1 MIRLRA
7 TAIAKTFTHPRH
19 DALRDLDLEVGTDE
33 VLALVG
39 ESGSGKTTAARI
51 IAGLEMADEGTIE
64 LDGRLI
70 AGPWTFL
77 PPERRAI
84 GMVFQNAAIF
94 PHLSVRGNILFG
106 IPRSER
112 RDARAMEERL
122 SRLLAMTHLT
132 GLADRYPHQLSG
144 GQVQRVAIAR
154 SLAPMPRL
162 LILDEPFNNLDASL
176 KTGVVREVTA
186 ILRESGVPAILVTHS
201 PWEAF
206 TVADRLAVIRN
217 GSIVQSGTPE
227 EVYRRPR
234 DRGVAG
240 FFGPVNE
247 IPVHRTPVGYES
259 PVGAVHGDLVRQ
271 EGSRLAALLR
281 PHDLILTGADN
292 GNGDGDGNGGRN
304 GGGNARVVANRYY
317 GEYREVDV
325 VVDGTDTVLA
335 VRIPERAGFTAGDRV
350 RVSPC
355 RNLKDR
361 VECAAYHTCVRSIT
375 A

>member
-19 DALRDLDLEVGTDE
+19 EALRDLDLEVGTEE

-70 AGPWTFL
+70 AGPSRFV

-112 RDARAMEERL
+112 RDARAIEARL

-132 GLADRYPHQLSG
+132 GLAERYPHQLSG

-247 IPVHRTPVGYES
+247 VPVRRIPAGYES
-259 PVGAVHGDLVRQ
+259 PVGIVQKDVVRE
-271 EGSRLAALLR
+271 EGSRPTALLR
-281 PHDLILTGADN
+281 PHDLVIAGTGDDK
-292 GNGDGDGNGGRN
+292 GDRG

-325 VVDGTDTVLA
+325 VVDGTDTLLA
-335 VRIPERAGFTAGDRV
+335 VRTPETAAYTTGDRV
-350 RVSPC
+350 RVRVSSC
-355 RNLKDR
+355 RNLQDR
-361 VECAAYHTCVRSIT
+361 VEPCLGNAAEATRF
-375 A
+375 

>member
-19 DALRDLDLEVGTDE
+19 EALRNLDLEVGTDE

-70 AGPWTFL
+70 AGPSTFV

-112 RDARAMEERL
+112 RDARAIEERL

-247 IPVHRTPVGYES
+247 IPVRRTSAGYES
-259 PVGAVHGDLVRQ
+259 PVGAVHGDLVRE

-281 PHDLILTGADN
+281 PHDLILTGADD
-292 GNGDGDGNGGRN
+292 GNGD

-317 GEYREVDV
+317 GEYRELDV
-325 VVDGTDTVLA
+325 AVDGTDTVLA
-335 VRIPERAGFTAGDRV
+335 VRAPETADYATGDRV

-355 RNLKDR
+355 PNLQGR
-361 VECAAYHTCVRSIT
+361 VEPWLRTAAREV
-375 A
+375 